1 MTAFLDTLPARV
13 VETLPM
19 PMYLQLML
27 EAPFRLVRN
36 RLYIT
41 TSRNGERRFDSIDWD
56 ESKAAE
62 CIREA
67 YDVHLKQILD
77 IPGAKVKLKREAHGV
92 YVQTYE
98 TTFGTKK
105 RKVEAAITLNG
116 KTYKKTF
123 SVGILY
129 KPEQILHAYLTA
141 KYWVCLAGIY
151 GKIPSPTLFKDWQS
165 TKLYGEL
172 NYERA
177 HLMG

>member
-1 MTAFLDTLPARV
+1 MTAFADTLPTRII
-13 VETLPM
+13 ETLPM
-19 PMYLQLML
+19 TLYMQLL
-27 EAPFRLVRN
+27 AEAPFRLSRN
-36 RLYIT
+36 RIYVT
-41 TSRNGERRFDSIDWD
+41 TCRNGERRFDSVEWNQD
-56 ESKAAE
+56 KAAE
-62 CIREA
+62 CIRNA

-77 IPGAKVKLKREAHGV
+77 IPGATVKLKREAHGV

-98 TTFGTKK
+98 TACGTKK
-105 RKVEAAITLNG
+105 RKVEAAITLRG

-141 KYWVCLAGIY
+141 KYWVCLAKLY
-151 GKIPSPTLFKDWQS
+151 DKVPSPTLFKDWQS